1 MSMDGLDSDVCAHFG
16 SCEYFTIVEVSGK
29 TVAEVEQIGN
39 GSEDGQHNCAAPAIA
54 LKSSGV
60 HVVLVSG
67 IGGRP
72 LLSLAE
78 KGIKVYAGAVGKVSD
93 AIQDYNEGLLQEL
106 SGTGTCSCHHL

>member
-1 MSMDGLDSDVCAHFG
+1 MSREGLDSDICAHFG
-16 SCEYFTIVEVSGK
+16 SCECFTIVEVNGK
-29 TVAEVEQIGN
+29 TVGEVGLIGN
-39 GSEDGQHNCAAPAIA
+39 GSEDGQHSCAAPAIA
-54 LKSSGV
+54 LKSNGV

-78 KGIKVYAGAVGKVSD
+78 KGIKVYAGAVGTVSD
-93 AIQDYNEGLLQEL
+93 AVRDYNEGLLQEL